1 MSLNRGPTVYRYD
14 YPSQEMF
21 PTKRTPSPKRGRDIK
36 RRIEMPPSRGPD
48 VGRREA
54 VREVVTSTTRSSGK
68 HDYSKVVV
76 VCHNLPQDKS
86 VHTLSNAIHHEF
98 KHFGSIKD
106 RWMNQSRQGD
116 RNSIVV
122 FFE

>member
-54 VREVVTSTTRSSGK
+54 VREVSARTLKCCMTCAARFAVAPRPPYQPTVTEA
-68 HDYSKVVV
+68 
-76 VCHNLPQDKS
+76 L
-86 VHTLSNAIHHEF
+86 LHHSLF
-98 KHFGSIKD
+98 
-106 RWMNQSRQGD
+106 
-116 RNSIVV
+116 
-122 FFE
+122 